1 MKTEQ
6 EIEVLIELLFSQKYA
21 SENETNSPEGL
32 YRLFSDTGLNFGF
45 PVKDI
50 YQVSHKTSSEK
61 GLMKSILLQALFA
74 TYSVH
79 QKEEQSKADFIEEVN
94 AFYLSFLFQGGTP
107 TNRNSAL
114 ELLAHVLESRLTTG
128 KSWFQGVMNK
138 MFFSNFLYLDVM
150 LFGSMLAGHLSQDV
164 VAKIRKQWVFRTLW
178 VIKKVASVDDLI
190 QKEEQDLINS
200 FLRASLLQA
209 EDYKA
214 FNKKNLDEIQQ
225 ELFGDIQQK
234 SWVLKRFLLDLAV
247 LTAWSDKEIKNTE
260 KEFLVQF
267 CFMLGLEEKELD
279 FSYRDVESFAEQFGG
294 ALPFGKDKYPYQEIS
309 QEYLARMGAILK
321 KNQGRIRK
329 EIEES
334 KELVYLLNKSR
345 KEPLTEEEKKKVR
358 TQIIDIL
365 KTLPIFV
372 IIALP
377 FSFITLPVLLKILP
391 TSALPSSFQ
400 DED

>member
-1 MKTEQ
+1 MKTEK

-21 SENETNSPEGL
+21 SDNETKSQEAL

-45 PVKDI
+45 PVRDI
-50 YQVSHKTSSEK
+50 FQVTQKTNSEK
-61 GLMKSILLQALFA
+61 GLMKSILIQALFA
-74 TYSVH
+74 MYSAN
-79 QKEEQSKADFIEEVN
+79 QKEEQSKPNFIEEVN
-94 AFYLSFLFQGGTP
+94 KFYLSFLFQGGTP
-107 TNRNSAL
+107 INRNTDL

-128 KSWFQGVMNK
+128 KSWYQGVMNK
-138 MFFSNFLYLDVM
+138 VFFSNFLYLDVM
-150 LFGSMLAGHLSQDV
+150 LFGSMLAGHLTPEV
-164 VAKIRKQWVFRTLW
+164 VAKIRKQWVFRTFW
-178 VIKKVASVDDLI
+178 VIKKVASADDLI
-190 QKEEQDLINS
+190 QKEEQDLMKS
-200 FLRASLLQA
+200 FLRASLLHV

-214 FNKKNLDEIQQ
+214 FNKKSLDEVQQ
-225 ELFGDIQQK
+225 EYFGNIQEK
-234 SWVLKRFLLDLAV
+234 SWLLKRFLLDLAV
-247 LTAWSDKEIKNTE
+247 LTAWSDKEIKDSE
-260 KEFLVQF
+260 KEFLIQF

-294 ALPFGKDKYPYQEIS
+294 ALPFAKDKYPYQEIS
-309 QEYLARMGAILK
+309 QEYLIKLGGVLK
-321 KNQGRIRK
+321 KNQSRIKK

-345 KEPLTEEEKKKVR
+345 KQPLTEEEKKKVR